1 MRCVLAFVDRLFD
14 LALGLVEGPEQGE
27 NALEIR
33 WYVAKFKITY
43 REGAGPGREVPA
55 DETVEAARYADSG
68 DWIDFYP
75 ESGGDSRVLRI
86 RASAVDRIDLVK

>member
-1 MRCVLAFVDRLFD
+1 MCGGRECA
-14 LALGLVEGPEQGE
+14 GQGPEQGE